1 MHTAEEYR
9 SGMITGTLKSRDT
22 GSGYKSRM
30 IRIRGHA
37 VPGDSRP
44 TNQRSGKEKH
54 VGELGKSGCRT
65 KRRKNKH
72 LT

>member
-1 MHTAEEYR
+1 MKTV
-9 SGMITGTLKSRDT
+9 TLKSRDM

-37 VPGDSRP
+37 IPGDSRP
-44 TNQRSGKEKH
+44 TNQRSGEEKNA
-54 VGELGKSGCRT
+54 GEVGKSGCRT